1 MEKLNSKCELNAPT
15 NNIITLALNTFNE
28 KYDKTKL
35 EYILSCDADE
45 LVSLIYDKNETTE
58 DGNKISVSAYLKF
71 VRKYL
76 SEMYN
81 NDCTKKTLYKQ
92 GENYRQY
99 CPKSAQCLQYKLRGF
114 LCSHLID
121 YDMINCHPQILLHI
135 CKELNISCL
144 MLNNYC
150 TDRSKFLK
158 ESGLS
163 KQTMLITLNLDN
175 PKKIKNNYLFN
186 SFVAELVNIK
196 NEILIKSNFNFNTE
210 NVKNP
215 ISSKINR
222 LLCYHENLILNRIIS
237 KYFEQI
243 SVLMFD
249 GFMATSHIP
258 IDELNKLSA
267 DYEIKWSIKQND
279 QSIKIPDDF
288 QTEDLPFYAYQRLQ
302 FEKIVFHIRNNNT
315 YFRILDNEHCEY
327 NRQGI
332 TDLSEE
338 FRILDNK
345 GQSISIFK
353 EWMKDVNKRAYNA
366 FVFDPSEKAD
376 TTKYINTFDGF
387 ACKDWNDN
395 NNLNI
400 DSFHTLISNLCNHE
414 QNVIDYIL
422 DYLAHI
428 IQKPAVKSGKIIVF
442 RGIEGVG
449 KDSFYLL
456 MEKILGV
463 KYCLNTENFEDLFGK
478 YNIAIK
484 NKIFLCLNE
493 TNAEDGRKY
502 KDSLKAFATA
512 DTTKYADKNV
522 KAISQNNYSRLFL
535 FANSSSPVNL
545 EMTSRRYIIIKTD
558 WSLYGNTE
566 FWTNFYKNLHTKEYI
581 KSVYTYL
588 KNRVISNFKINDTPI
603 TEEYLLMK
611 ENAIHP
617 VVEYIRQLSQKES
630 QSGIWIYDDILK
642 RHIIKRNEFNA
653 IFEEYCEENCEINE
667 NLMKKKVLTNAI
679 KDIGG
684 ITIDIR
690 IKRDNKTLRYMGF
703 DFPTIRKFY
712 KITKL

>member
-1 MEKLNSKCELNAPT
+1 MENPNLNAPT
-15 NNIITLALNTFNE
+15 STPIILSLNAFIE

-35 EYILSCDADE
+35 EYILSLESDE
-45 LVSLIYDKNETTE
+45 LVSLIYDKNETDA
-58 DGNKISVSAYLKF
+58 DGNKISISIYLKF

-81 NDCTKKTLYKQ
+81 NNCTKKTVYKQ
-92 GENYRQY
+92 NENNRQY

-121 YDMINCHPQILLHI
+121 YDIINCHFQILLYI
-135 CKELNISCL
+135 CKDLNIPCL

-150 TDRSKFLK
+150 TDRSKFLQ
-158 ESGLS
+158 ESGLN

-175 PKKIKNNYLFN
+175 PRRIKNNYLFN
-186 SFVAELVNIK
+186 SFADELVNIK
-196 NEILIKSNFNFNTE
+196 NQILLKSKFEFSTE
-210 NVKNP
+210 NIKNP

-222 LLCYHENLILNRIIS
+222 LLCYHENLILNRVIS
-237 KYFEQI
+237 KYSEHI

-249 GFMATSHIP
+249 GFMSKTELCIH
-258 IDELNKLSA
+258 ELNALTT
-267 DYEIKWSIKQND
+267 DYNVKWSIKQND
-279 QSIKIPDDF
+279 QSIQIPDDF
-288 QTEDLPFYAYQRLQ
+288 EQTDLPFYAYQKLQ
-302 FEKIVFHIRNNNT
+302 FEKNVFHIKNNNT
-315 YFRILDNEHCEY
+315 YFRILDDEHCEY
-327 NRQGI
+327 DRQGI
-332 TDLSEE
+332 ADLSEQ
-338 FRILDNK
+338 FRIFDKK
-345 GQSISIFK
+345 GESVSIFK
-353 EWMKDVNKRAYNA
+353 EWMKDSCKRSYNA

-387 ACKDWNDN
+387 ACKDWDDN
-395 NNLNI
+395 NNNINI
-400 DSFHTLISNLCNHE
+400 DSFHALLSSLCNHE
-414 QNVIDYIL
+414 QVVIDYIL

-442 RGIEGVG
+442 RGIEGCG

-463 KYCLNTENFEDLFGK
+463 KYCLNTENFEHIFGK

-493 TNAEDGRKY
+493 TNVDDGRKY

-512 DTTKYADKNV
+512 ERTKYADKNV
-522 KAISQNNYSRLFL
+522 KGIEQNNYSRLFL

-545 EMTSRRYIIIKTD
+545 EMTSRRYVIIKTD
-558 WSLYGNTE
+558 WSLYGDTE
-566 FWTNFYKNLHTKEYI
+566 FWTNFYKNLNTKEYI

-588 KNRVISNFKINDTPI
+588 KKRPISEFKINNTPI
-603 TEEYLLMK
+603 TEEYALMK
-611 ENAIHP
+611 ENSIHP
-617 VVEYIRQLSQKES
+617 VVEYIKELSQMKS
-630 QSGIWIYDDILK
+630 YTAIWEYDDILK
-642 RHIIKRNEFNA
+642 RHTIKRNEFMEL
-653 IFEEYCEENCEINE
+653 FEEYCDKNCEIND
-667 NLMKKKVLTNAI
+667 NLLKKKVLTNAI

-684 ITIDIR
+684 ITVDKI
-690 IKRDNKTLRYMGF
+690 IKRDNKTLRVMSF